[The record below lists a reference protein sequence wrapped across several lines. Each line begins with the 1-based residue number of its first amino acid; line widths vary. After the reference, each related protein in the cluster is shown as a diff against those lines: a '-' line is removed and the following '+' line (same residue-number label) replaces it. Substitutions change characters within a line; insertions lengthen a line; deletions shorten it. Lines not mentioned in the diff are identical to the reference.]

1 MIDRP
6 HLEIDRLEAAEGAF
20 GGRELF
26 VGGDRGGLI
35 ERRFGDSGAHHIDAV
50 ECRFGVDFGG
60 VARKG
65 ETVVSDIQ
73 IKMFGH
79 FVFVD
84 DAADREL
91 GSRIT
96 RLHPVQGFCAE
107 AGGAATLFLATA
119 FGIPVSTTHTITG
132 AIVGVGAARK
142 VAAVRWNVASNVVV
156 AWILTMPA
164 AALIGAIF
172 YKLYD

>member
-26 VGGDRGGLI
+26 VGGDRRGLI

-65 ETVVSDIQ
+65 DTALLPWPRS
-73 IKMFGH
+73 G
-79 FVFVD
+79 
-84 DAADREL
+84 
-91 GSRIT
+91 
-96 RLHPVQGFCAE
+96 
-107 AGGAATLFLATA
+107 FLARGTR
-119 FGIPVSTTHTITG
+119 
-132 AIVGVGAARK
+132 AAMAASFFS
-142 VAAVRWNVASNVVV
+142 VATSRSSRLRALVRQQR
-156 AWILTMPA
+156 IA
-164 AALIGAIF
+164 AG
-172 YKLYD
+172 DE